1 MAFYYSKVHRQ
12 SEDGKWRAAADVVD
26 STGGSAR
33 ITEFALDAVYDT
45 EADAESALAKEL
57 SSKGY
62 IEIYTAQKVAVVVG
76 KLLNEKKFKMDN
88 PPAITSELVIFLGTQ
103 GSTAITKDLLPKAPG
118 WATPIINCSEAFGI
132 VGCKIEYSKIRQ

>member
-1 MAFYYSKVHRQ
+1 MGFYYSKVHQR

-26 STGGSAR
+26 SAGGSAG
-33 ITEFALDAVYDT
+33 ITEFALDAIYDT
-45 EADAESALAKEL
+45 EADAEIALAKEL

-62 IEIYTAQKVAVVVG
+62 IEIYTPQKVAAVVG

-88 PPAITSELVIFLGTQ
+88 PPAVSSELVIFLGTQ
-103 GSTAITKDLLPKAPG
+103 GSTPITRDLLPKVPG
-118 WATPIINCSEAFGI
+118 WAFPIINCNEAFGI